1 MGAAASHSSRCF
13 FDSLLR
19 LRRHDDDDVDDAN
32 DDATDERSKRHFHFS
47 MPLSIYLLY
56 AWVPSSIF
64 LSLSAI
70 SISATPYLP
79 AHKMHLSL
87 SFCPY
92 HPYLFCVHFLSSHLL
107 NFYISLFAPFCLL
120 LSTLPIGI
128 LLCLFSLPI
137 AYTFIVC
144 LHVYIIILFLSFFFL
159 RLPFYKLSS
168 ASPRRQRR
176 LSWKAPSWK

>member
-1 MGAAASHSSRCF
+1 M
-13 FDSLLR
+13 LLR
-19 LRRHDDDDVDDAN
+19 LALALATSRRRRRRRRQRRRNRRTLQTSLSLQYA
-32 DDATDERSKRHFHFS
+32 S
-47 MPLSIYLLY
+47 LSI
-56 AWVPSSIF
+56 SSTPESHLPIF

-79 AHKMHLSL
+79 AHKMHLIL

-176 LSWKAPSWK
+176 LS